1 MKNLF
6 RFSLFL
12 IFLLFQTLSYAKDIR
27 DFEIDGIKFYDNIFD
42 ILPEEIISKNI
53 EKLKDSKFYGSNK
66 EFPWLLIN
74 PNKIMDQSK
83 VLNNYDFIKIHY
95 KKKDN
100 QIHYIS
106 GTTYFGN
113 LDMRQCINSL
123 NTIKF
128 KLDDIYESPLERKET
143 GIIPHS
149 SAKVIGATHKS
160 VSYVYPDF
168 GVRIICYNFMEYKN
182 FSGPKNRRIRL
193 EVQGY
198 THQLARWINKNN
210 D

>member
-1 MKNLF
+1 MFMKNLF
-6 RFSLFL
+6 SFSLFL

-42 ILPEEIISKNI
+42 ILPKEIISKNI
-53 EKLKDSKFYGSNK
+53 EKLKDSKFYGGNK

-74 PNKIMDQSK
+74 PNKIIDQSK

-128 KLDDIYESPLERKET
+128 KLDNIYKSPLSRKET
-143 GIIPHS
+143 GIVPHS
-149 SAKVIGATHKS
+149 SARVIGATLKS
-160 VSYVYPDF
+160 VSATH
-168 GVRIICYNFMEYKN
+168 
-182 FSGPKNRRIRL
+182 SGMMSL
-193 EVQGY
+193 SLYLSHFDECV
-198 THQLARWINKNN
+198 L
-210 D
+210 